1 MGSHV
6 DGWESVVKTEKSWAE
21 MLAVEDG
28 ELELMLFK
36 AVLKS
41 RSTKR

>member
-1 MGSHV
+1 LGSHV
-6 DGWESVVKTEKSWAE
+6 DWESVVKTGKSWAE
-21 MLAVEDG
+21 MVAVVRG
-28 ELELMLFK
+28 EIELMLSI